1 MKKLEFIIRPSKL
14 EAVTDALS
22 SFGAQGITVTHVTGC
37 GLQKGKTEFYRG
49 SSYHIN
55 LLPKVKL
62 EVVLED
68 GAVDEAIKVIRN
80 AAVTGEIGDGKIFVY
95 PIENAVRIRTG
106 EQGEAAIK

>member
-1 MKKLEFIIRPSKL
+1 VKKLEFIIRPSKL
-14 EAVTDALS
+14 EAVSDALS
-22 SFGAQGITVTHVTGC
+22 NFGVKGITVTHVTGC

-62 EVVLED
+62 EIVIE
-68 GAVDEAIKVIRN
+68 DEAVEEAVKIIRSQ
-80 AAVTGEIGDGKIFVY
+80 AVTGEIGDGKIFIY

>member
-14 EAVTDALS
+14 EVVTDALS
-22 SFGAQGITVTHVTGC
+22 SFGVKGITVTHVIGS

-55 LLPKVKL
+55 FLPKVKL
-62 EVVLED
+62 EIVIED
-68 GAVDEAIKVIRN
+68 EAVEEAIKIIRSQ
-80 AAVTGEIGDGKIFVY
+80 AVTGEIGDGKIFVY